1 MARDLAS
8 VTEQL
13 ASAKAVSSRELA
25 NVKAAVEREKARADA
40 AARDLA
46 AAADQVAA
54 ARARAS
60 KEVADAKAARDQE
73 KAGAD
78 AMTRDIAKVVEKLSA
93 AKATA
98 AALDR
103 EKERADAAQHELEAM
118 RQQIAT
124 RQRGAGDVASAEQP
138 GSIER
143 SRQTP
148 AGKFA
153 ARSPEAALTP
163 NATLAP
169 SGDAG
174 ELDLASLPPG
184 PERRLIER
192 AAALI
197 KDRDISAAR
206 LLLERAAQSG
216 NRVALFTLAQ
226 TYDAKMLSERRVVG
240 VAGDQAEPRNSIAV
254 PRGP

>member
-1 MARDLAS
+1 MSKPPSNARKRAPTRLRA
-8 VTEQL
+8 TL
-13 ASAKAVSSRELA
+13 PPRPIKSAE
-25 NVKAAVEREKARADA
+25 
-40 AARDLA
+40 
-46 AAADQVAA
+46 
-54 ARARAS
+54 ARAS
-60 KEVADAKAARDQE
+60 KEAADAKAARDQE
-73 KAGAD
+73 KARAD
-78 AMTRDIAKVVEKLSA
+78 AMTRDIAEVVEQLSA

-103 EKERADAAQHELEAM
+103 EKERADAAQRELEAA
-118 RQQIAT
+118 RQQIAA
-124 RQRGAGDVASAEQP
+124 RQRGAGDIARAEQP
-138 GSIER
+138 GSIGW
-143 SRQTP
+143 SGQVP
-148 AGKFA
+148 VGQLA
-153 ARSPEAALTP
+153 ARSPEAARSP

-226 TYDAKMLSERRVVG
+226 TYDAKMLSEWRVVG
-240 VAGDQAEPRNSIAV
+240 VAGDQARAAELYRRASGAV
-254 PRGP
+254 SAASR